1 LAPTILASNI
11 RDGEIHIEEE
21 KRCRIVDK
29 KTIKEKNKQNNED
42 TDV

>member
-11 RDGEIHIEEE
+11 RDGDVYIEGD
-21 KRCRIVDK
+21 KRSRIVEN

-42 TDV
+42 TDI